1 MSGRAD
7 GEKRN
12 YQQELDRILEQ
23 QNGTHP
29 RLLLHSCCGPCSSA
43 VLEYLTQYF
52 AVSVFWYNPNI
63 YPQAEFDRRLQAQ
76 EKLLSKMGLK
86 ESVELITLPRD
97 SASWYRATEGL
108 EREPEGGARCTECFR
123 LRLREAAQYAAEKDY
138 EWFCSTLTLSR
149 HKDPVRINAL
159 GEQYAAEFGIR
170 WLPSEFKKRGRELRS
185 KQLCEEYGIYRQDYC
200 GCEYSLRNTEEQKKS
215 EVL

>member
-29 RLLLHSCCGPCSSA
+29 RLLLHSYCGPCSSA

-108 EREPEGGARCTECFR
+108 ERESEGGVRCTECFR
-123 LRLREAAQYAAEKDY
+123 LRLREVAQYAAEQGY

-149 HKDPVRINAL
+149 HKDPIRINAL
-159 GEQYAAEFGIR
+159 GEQYAEEFGIR

-215 EVL
+215 EV

>member
-76 EKLLSKMGLK
+76 EKLPGTGRRKVWNGNRK
-86 ESVELITLPRD
+86 
-97 SASWYRATEGL
+97 A
-108 EREPEGGARCTECFR
+108 AR
-123 LRLREAAQYAAEKDY
+123 AAQSVSA
-138 EWFCSTLTLSR
+138 C
-149 HKDPVRINAL
+149 V
-159 GEQYAAEFGIR
+159 
-170 WLPSEFKKRGRELRS
+170 
-185 KQLCEEYGIYRQDYC
+185 C
-200 GCEYSLRNTEEQKKS
+200 GKLRNMPRKRVMS
-215 EVL
+215 GSAVL